1 MPGDDVPERL
11 VALLRERGA
20 AGLEHPGG
28 TLLTHLGRERERLL
42 RLGAGP
48 DLQYAG
54 LAHAVYGTDGFAVT
68 LIDPAQ
74 RHVLRELAGPAVEAT
89 VYRYGACDRARTW
102 PDLARTGVLHDRF
115 DGGTETLS
123 PADLRDLVDLTIVNE
138 LDVVEHS
145 AGLAARF
152 GDELRVLFA
161 SWAVAASPAV
171 AAEAT
176 RVLS

>member
-11 VALLRERGA
+11 IALLRERGA

-28 TLLTHLGRERERLL
+28 TLLAHLVRVRERLL

-48 DLQYAG
+48 DLQHAG
-54 LAHAVYGTDGFAVT
+54 LAHAVYGTDGFPVT

-74 RHVLRELAGPAVEAT
+74 RDVLRDIAGPAVEAM

-115 DGGTETLS
+115 DGSTETLS
-123 PADLRDLVDLTIVNE
+123 RADLRDLVDLTIVNE

-145 AGLAARF
+145 AETAARF
-152 GDELRVLFA
+152 GDELRVLFT
-161 SWAVAASPAV
+161 SWAAAASPAV
-171 AAEAT
+171 VAEAT

>member
-11 VALLRERGA
+11 IALLRERGA

-28 TLLTHLGRERERLL
+28 TLLAHLVRVRERLL

-48 DLQYAG
+48 DLQHAG
-54 LAHAVYGTDGFAVT
+54 LAHAVYGTDGFPVT

-74 RHVLRELAGPAVEAT
+74 RDVLRDVAGPIVEAT

-115 DGGTETLS
+115 DGSTETLS
-123 PADLRDLVDLTIVNE
+123 RADLRDLVDLTIVNE

-145 AGLAARF
+145 AEIAARF
-152 GDELRVLFA
+152 GDELRVLFG
-161 SWAVAASPAV
+161 SWAAAASPAV